1 MFHVNNCKNILQ
13 LLGKMQ
19 EIFIVD
25 ALIMIFSPVGLAFE
39 RLTLWISIS
48 LIFTGVSLLVGAM
61 RFNNYVIKYDDK
73 IKNYYLNIVIVFM
86 YNIR

>member
-1 MFHVNNCKNILQ
+1 MNNCKNILQ